1 MRCLIAGA
9 GLGGVT
15 AALALRRAGHAVE
28 LFERAP
34 EPREV
39 GAGIVLWGNAM
50 AVLRAL
56 GAAEAVAAVGEP
68 MRDGELRSA
77 RGRVLSRQ
85 RVADWD
91 RELGE
96 PSLVLHR
103 AELLAAL
110 LRVLGPAGVRFGHE
124 LVDVLSE
131 PVRAEPAGVR
141 ARFANGA
148 EAAGDVLIGAD
159 GLHSRVRRALGDD
172 SPPRYAGYSCWRA
185 IAEVPEGLV
194 PPGQVC
200 ETWGRGRR
208 FGWLRLAR
216 GRVYWFATFDAPP
229 GEHEA
234 STAAELARAAELF
247 RGWWG
252 PIPALIAAT
261 EPARL
266 LRNDILDRAP
276 RLVAGRGPVTL
287 LGDAAHPTTPN
298 IGQGA
303 CLALEDAL
311 VLARALERAPLAE
324 SLRGYERTRH
334 HRTREIVRFSWHLGR
349 VGQWSNPLACWL
361 RDRALAA
368 TPMAAIRRQHTRT
381 VGFRV

>member
-15 AALALRRAGHAVE
+15 AALALRRAGHEVE
-28 LFERAP
+28 LFERAS

-56 GAAEAVAAVGEP
+56 GAADAVAAVGEP
-68 MRDGELRSA
+68 MQYGELRSA

-96 PSLVLHR
+96 RSLVLHR

-110 LRVLGPAGVRFGHE
+110 LGVLGPAGVRFGHE
-124 LVDVLSE
+124 LVELRD
-131 PVRAEPAGVR
+131 EPAGVH

-148 EAAGDVLIGAD
+148 EATGDVLIGAD

-185 IAEVPEGLV
+185 VVEVPATLV
-194 PPGQVC
+194 EPGYLC

-229 GEHEA
+229 GQREA
-234 STAAELARAAELF
+234 SPAAELARAAELF

-266 LRNDILDRAP
+266 LRNDILDRPP

-311 VLARALERAPLAE
+311 VLARALERAPLAH
-324 SLRGYERTRH
+324 SLREYERTRH
-334 HRTREIVRFSWHLGR
+334 RRTRAIVRFSWHLGR
-349 VGQWSNPLACWL
+349 VGQWSNPLACGL
-361 RDRALAA
+361 RDAALAA
-368 TPMAAIRRQHTRT
+368 TPVAAIRRQHTRT